1 MIKYFLSLLSLIFVY
16 QLQSQETAQWRGPNR
31 DGIYNETGLLKKWPA
46 DGPKLLWHFDKLGD
60 GHASAAVTKDLV
72 FTAGTSGTNGFVI
85 ALDHSGKTIWKTEYG
100 KEWMESWEGVRSTPL
115 VDGDKLYI
123 MSGYGV
129 LSCLGTKSGDIK
141 WSVDL
146 MKKYGGV
153 NIKWGVTENLVME
166 GEKLICTPGGRDAN
180 IIALNKNTGTLIWKS
195 KGNGEISAYCSPLII
210 KHGGKSILLN
220 HTKDHFLGIDVKDG
234 KLLWKYY
241 WPNRWSVHP
250 NTPLFKNGEI
260 FISSGYGK
268 GSAMLKL
275 SADGNSVKEVWTNE
289 SLDSQLGGFVTV
301 DGKIYGAGSNSRK
314 WVCLDWE
321 TGKELGSANMGKQ
334 GNIIYADGLLYCY
347 SESGYVIL
355 CEPKTDGFKEIS
367 KFKVP
372 YGQKQHW
379 AHLVIADK
387 KLYVRHGT
395 SLMVYSL
402 AAN

>member
-1 MIKYFLSLLSLIFVY
+1 MIKYFLSLLSLIFIN

-31 DGIYNETGLLKKWPA
+31 NGIYNETGLLKKWPA
-46 DGPKLLWHFDKLGD
+46 DGPKLLWHFDNLGD
-60 GHASAAVTKDLV
+60 GHASAAVTKDRV
-72 FTAGTSGTNGFVI
+72 YTSGTSGSNGFVI
-85 ALDHSGKTIWKTEYG
+85 AFDHSGKTIWKTEYG
-100 KEWMESWEGVRSTPL
+100 QEWMESWEGVRSTPL

-129 LSCLGTKSGDIK
+129 LSCLGTKSGTIK

-146 MKKYGGV
+146 MKKFGGI
-153 NIKWGVTENLVME
+153 NIKWGVTENLAMD
-166 GEKLICTPGGRDAN
+166 GEKLICTPGGKDAN
-180 IIALNKNTGTLIWKS
+180 IIALNKNTGQLIWKS
-195 KGNGEISAYCSPLII
+195 KGNGETSAYCSPLIV
-210 KHGGKSILLN
+210 KYGGKSIILT
-220 HTKDHFLGIDVKDG
+220 HTKDHFLGVDTKDG
-234 KLLWKYY
+234 KLLWKYS

-250 NTPLFKNGEI
+250 NTPLFKDGEI

-275 SADGNSVKEVWTNE
+275 SEDGNSVKEMWTNQ
-289 SLDSQLGGFVTV
+289 SLDCQLGGFVTV
-301 DGKIYGAGSNSRK
+301 DGKIYGAGSNNRK
-314 WVCLDWE
+314 WVCLDWK
-321 TGKELGSANMGKQ
+321 TGKELGSADMGKQ

-355 CEPKTDGFKEIS
+355 NKPKSDGYEEIS